1 MATQCRGPRCVCH
14 VTPRTSTSARVLS
27 DLRVSFSAGIHSR
40 ILRLHRPYVSK
51 GRTDKTYRF
60 STERAISAA
69 RVILA
74 TQVSLSSAPLLRGAF
89 QIVNI
94 QLAVIV
100 LFSTLWQADDDEA
113 TPEVE
118 EDVAAIMSIFGW
130 LERHASS
137 RLAEVR
143 LVASSSLKAFRMLMT
158 AYQERKARREAMRSS
173 GWPTLSGDDESF
185 GDALRRIS
193 TMVAV
198 PDILAA
204 GGADETMYVTPAAIT
219 AHGGGGG
226 SGGSMSLDALLT
238 PSPMHHQLSS
248 GPSLSSHQA
257 SPFGATPPLGM
268 YAFVAFVLPKCSTLT
283 VSSVARNRRTPR
295 NGGITGTESG
305 DGDFDRTLL
314 EGLEFGDP
322 SFSWSTWS
330 PLGSFATL
338 GTF

>member
-1 MATQCRGPRCVCH
+1 M
-14 VTPRTSTSARVLS
+14 
-27 DLRVSFSAGIHSR
+27 
-40 ILRLHRPYVSK
+40 SK
-51 GRTDKTYRF
+51 GRTDETYRF

-100 LFSTLWQADDDEA
+100 LFSTLWQADDVDDA
-113 TPEVE
+113 TTPEVVE
-118 EDVAAIMSIFGW
+118 EDVAAITSIFGW

-137 RLAEVR
+137 RVAEVR

-173 GWPTLSGDDESF
+173 GWPSLSGEDESF

-226 SGGSMSLDALLT
+226 GSGGSMSLDALLT

-257 SPFGATPPLGM
+257 SPFAATPPLGM
-268 YAFVAFVLPKCSTLT
+268 YVSVAFV
-283 VSSVARNRRTPR
+283 
-295 NGGITGTESG
+295 
-305 DGDFDRTLL
+305 
-314 EGLEFGDP
+314 P
-322 SFSWSTWS
+322 SI
-330 PLGSFATL
+330 AQR
-338 GTF
+338 